1 MQTIYCR
8 LQEWA
13 QSIHEDMDPEMET
26 VLLCHHGVRSMRVA
40 GFLASQVTL
49 QISSDFFAITAHHTS
64 IDASHAC
71 RLNIACCH
79 IKVRLSALQGFQN
92 LRNVTGGI
100 DAYAREVDSS
110 VPLY

>member
-1 MQTIYCR
+1 MSSRRQINACGGLPGFPGDAPNLFGY
-8 LQEWA
+8 
-13 QSIHEDMDPEMET
+13 
-26 VLLCHHGVRSMRVA
+26 LCHH
-40 GFLASQVTL
+40 
-49 QISSDFFAITAHHTS
+49 SSSHS

-71 RLNIACCH
+71 RLNIACCNYQSSL
-79 IKVRLSALQGFQN
+79 RALQGFQK